1 MLQSLRTDEMDKMNK
16 IDTEDIVYLAAILA
30 TTGLGRAK
38 LPALVQALGSAQAVF
53 EAKPQQLIATG
64 LVSDAAAATFI
75 SKRRS
80 DLPQRLARFCQLE
93 GVHLISYTSAEYPK
107 SLLRIADPPLVL
119 YVKGSLP
126 KAGYCLAV
134 VGSRA
139 CTEYGKKAAKL
150 FTKDLAG
157 RGIPIIS
164 GGARGIDTIAHEACL
179 SVGGTTVA
187 VLGCGLNIAYPEE
200 NASLFQRIV
209 NQGGALVSEYA
220 PGTQP
225 LAKNF
230 PARNRIIVG
239 LSQGVLV
246 AEAKLKSGAI
256 ITANIAADEGREVY
270 CVPGNIFDKTSLGCH
285 ELIRTG
291 AKLVDTPQDILEDKV
306 QWELAQ
312 RERLVQP
319 SIFDFAAD
327 AEKQEE
333 QAPLTSEL
341 GSRLLSLLQ
350 GGSLSLEELVE
361 GSGTDFASVSMEL
374 LELQGAGL
382 INQNQALRYY
392 RR

>member
-1 MLQSLRTDEMDKMNK
+1 M
-16 IDTEDIVYLAAILA
+16 
-30 TTGLGRAK
+30 
-38 LPALVQALGSAQAVF
+38 
-53 EAKPQQLIATG
+53 
-64 LVSDAAAATFI
+64 
-75 SKRRS
+75 
-80 DLPQRLARFCQLE
+80 
-93 GVHLISYTSAEYPK
+93 
-107 SLLRIADPPLVL
+107 
-119 YVKGSLP
+119 
-126 KAGYCLAV
+126 
-134 VGSRA
+134 
-139 CTEYGKKAAKL
+139 
-150 FTKDLAG
+150 
-157 RGIPIIS
+157 
-164 GGARGIDTIAHEACL
+164 
-179 SVGGTTVA
+179 A
-187 VLGCGLNIAYPEE
+187 VLGCGLDIAYPEE
-200 NASLFQRIV
+200 NASLFERIV
-209 NQGGALVSEYA
+209 RTGGAVIRESA

-319 SIFDFAAD
+319 SIFDFATD

-341 GSRLLSLLQ
+341 GSKLLSLLQ